1 MNTLWFRTLDCSSV
15 RPWKSVRGEQF
26 GNSYDVSPVAREL
39 KQLYARCFSVDSSLE
54 VNLIAC
60 VQQPNDFDCGVFA
73 TAFLFEWTAASVHTS
88 LAVRFDLSKMRP
100 HLIICLEAKRVI
112 AFPSLPTTRWGINAQ
127 TWDRLRFRCEE
138 THVLNRTVS

>member
-1 MNTLWFRTLDCSSV
+1 V

-100 HLIICLEAKRVI
+100 HLIICLEA
-112 AFPSLPTTRWGINAQ
+112 
-127 TWDRLRFRCEE
+127 
-138 THVLNRTVS
+138 VSE